1 MSLNPEQCAGNAQE
15 RAVAGAGLVVPAGDS
30 PVPLQVVEE
39 ALDLVAKAIKRLVVP
54 PLPGPLLAGGD
65 DGLLAAGCQVR
76 EDRIRVI
83 AAISDARIAD
93 DKIDQLVCDRA
104 VVLLAGSDQ
113 NLERPAALVNDR
125 VDLRR
130 EPTTGS
136 PDVVFLGP
144 PSPPAA
150 S

>member
-1 MSLNPEQCAGNAQE
+1 M
-15 RAVAGAGLVVPAGDS
+15 
-30 PVPLQVVEE
+30 EE
-39 ALDLVAKAIKRLVVP
+39 ALDLVAEAIERLVVP
-54 PLPGPLLAGGD
+54 PLPGPLLAGRD

-76 EDRIRVI
+76 EDRVRVI
-83 AAISDARIAD
+83 APIRDARIAG

-113 NLERPAALVNDR
+113 NLERPAVLVNDR